1 MENLRY
7 QRSVIMTGYD
17 DGLQE
22 GRMKGRAEGLQEGR
36 AEGEKMQKLKMA
48 EMMLEDG
55 ESVEKVMRYTGF
67 TREQVES
74 LKK

>member
-22 GRMKGRAEGLQEGR
+22 GRAEGR
-36 AEGEKMQKLKMA
+36 AEGEKDAKIEMALKLLNLGIGIDTIVAASGLTKEEVEKLK
-48 EMMLEDG
+48 
-55 ESVEKVMRYTGF
+55 
-67 TREQVES
+67 
-74 LKK
+74 